1 LTRCRRKSFCASYIS
16 ASRLVENY
24 YFLQPPFFFLLLV
37 DTPK

>member
-1 LTRCRRKSFCASYIS
+1 MPPEEFFAHLTFQLAE
-16 ASRLVENY
+16 LVENY